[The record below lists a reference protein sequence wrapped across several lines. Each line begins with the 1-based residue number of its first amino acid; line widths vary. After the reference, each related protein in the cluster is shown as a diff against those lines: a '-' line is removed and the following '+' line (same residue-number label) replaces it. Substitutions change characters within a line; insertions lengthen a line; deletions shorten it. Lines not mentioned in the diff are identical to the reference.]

1 MSIVVSWQQR
11 VARAEAMTDKQLAEL
26 PEMQEQAL
34 GTAIANGDAETAAEI
49 ARKIRN
55 RLLRD
60 SDAEVALDRL
70 GLAVP
75 SGTSFTAWLSFL
87 RTLGEALTGDWATYR
102 QALRDLPR
110 QDGFPFDIHWPE
122 RPANHVANS

>member
-1 MSIVVSWQQR
+1 MNVVVGWQKR
-11 VARAEAMTDKQLAEL
+11 IARAEAMTNKQLAEL

-49 ARKIRN
+49 ARTIRN

-70 GLAVP
+70 GLAEAGRIP
-75 SGTSFTAWLSFL
+75 L
-87 RTLGEALTGDWATYR
+87 RYS
-102 QALRDLPR
+102 
-110 QDGFPFDIHWPE
+110 
-122 RPANHVANS
+122 VACEPCR

>member
-1 MSIVVSWQQR
+1 MNVVVGLQKR
-11 VARAEAMTDKQLAEL
+11 IARAEAMTNKQLAEL

-49 ARKIRN
+49 ARTIRN

-70 GLAVP
+70 GLTVP
-75 SGTSFTAWLSFL
+75 SG
-87 RTLGEALTGDWATYR
+87 E
-102 QALRDLPR
+102 
-110 QDGFPFDIHWPE
+110 
-122 RPANHVANS
+122 